1 MLKLIKLTTTVRIII
16 SQTGKNEDS
25 GHTKIELD

>member
-1 MLKLIKLTTTVRIII
+1 MLKLIKMTTTVRIII

-25 GHTKIELD
+25 GHIKIELD